1 MRDESLK
8 YMTFKTS
15 WGYFGL
21 AGSNWTLSRTCLP
34 MRDRQKAESYLLK
47 DLPAAQ
53 YDRDYFRPLQE
64 QVIAYFEG
72 ARVDFSADIPILLE
86 GLSCFTRL
94 VLAACRQLRFGQ
106 VVTYSGLAKK
116 TRRPR
121 TARAVGNVLARNP
134 LPLIIPCHRVIRRD
148 GKMGGFSAPGG
159 TTMKKR
165 LLELER
171 SLKVPG
177 TGSF

>member
-8 YMTFKTS
+8 YTTFKTN

-21 AGSNWTLSRTCLP
+21 AGSNGTLARTCLP
-34 MRDRQKAESYLLK
+34 VRDRQKAESCLLK
-47 DLPAAQ
+47 GLPAAQ

-72 ARVDFSADIPILLE
+72 ARIDFSPDIPILLE
-86 GLSCFTRL
+86 GFSCFARL
-94 VLAACRQLRFGQ
+94 VLAACRQIGFGE
-106 VVTYSGLAKK
+106 VLTYSGLA
-116 TRRPR
+116 RQIGRPPA
-121 TARAVGNVLARNP
+121 ARAVGNALSRNP
-134 LPLIIPCHRVIRRD
+134 LPLIIPCHRVIRSNGRL
-148 GKMGGFSAPGG
+148 GGFSAPGG

-171 SLKVPG
+171 PNRG
-177 TGSF
+177 

>member
-8 YMTFKTS
+8 YTTFKTS

-21 AGSNWTLSRTCLP
+21 AGSDCTLVRACLP
-34 MRDRQKAESYLLK
+34 MRDHQEAESYLLK
-47 DLPAAQ
+47 GLPSPQ
-53 YDRDYFRPLQE
+53 HDRDYFRPLQE

-72 ARVDFSADIPILLE
+72 ARTDFSQDIPILLE
-86 GLSCFTRL
+86 GLGCFARL
-94 VLAACRQLRFGQ
+94 VLAACRQIRFGE

-116 TRRPR
+116 IRRPR
-121 TARAVGNVLARNP
+121 TARPIGNVLARNP
-134 LPLIIPCHRVIRRD
+134 LPLIIPCHRVVRSD
-148 GKMGGFSAPGG
+148 GQVGGFSAPGG

-171 SLKVPG
+171 PNG
-177 TGSF
+177 G

>member
-8 YMTFKTS
+8 YTTFKTS

-21 AGSNWTLSRTCLP
+21 AGSDCTLFRTCLP
-34 MRDRQKAESYLLK
+34 MRDRQKAESCLLK

-72 ARVDFSADIPILLE
+72 ARVDFSPDIPILLE

-94 VLAACRQLRFGQ
+94 VLAACRQIRFGE

-134 LPLIIPCHRVIRRD
+134 LPLIIPCHRVIRSD

-171 SLKVPG
+171 PNAG
-177 TGSF
+177 